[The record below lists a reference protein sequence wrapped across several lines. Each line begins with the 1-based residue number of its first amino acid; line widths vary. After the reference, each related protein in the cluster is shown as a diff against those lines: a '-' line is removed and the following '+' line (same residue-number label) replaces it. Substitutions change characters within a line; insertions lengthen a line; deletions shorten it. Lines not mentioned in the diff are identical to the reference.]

1 MTAQKPIRIK
11 NILTPTDGELRDLL
25 KKNLEQN
32 SSELDR
38 QNALNGALAHS
49 EIKGHTKIFWIIIP
63 ILCAFSAGSY
73 VYTYLASSNLE
84 SKLGDKIQKID
95 DKLWEL
101 KEKNASNEKL
111 KISVEVDGKSH
122 KLKKWKF
129 LDKRKT
135 EVLNSLG
142 WKVLRFWNEEVMT
155 NPQIC
160 LQKIQEC
167 MI

>member
-101 KEKNASNEKL
+101 KEKNASQSFEGVNPP
-111 KISVEVDGKSH
+111 VETKGNYSAI
-122 KLKKWKF
+122 KKVK
-129 LDKRKT
+129 
-135 EVLNSLG
+135 
-142 WKVLRFWNEEVMT
+142 
-155 NPQIC
+155 
-160 LQKIQEC
+160 
-167 MI
+167 